1 MMLDMCEDPDPGDST
16 PLSDEDAMA
25 LKMVLG
31 EYGIQILVAIQRG
44 ARTPETIPLFSGVPK
59 ACVSGR
65 MPVILNLGLAT
76 EAEEFALT
84 ERGLTFLEKMGY
96 CV

>member
-1 MMLDMCEDPDPGDST
+1 MTPIMCEDPDIGDTT
-16 PLSDEDAMA
+16 PLTDEDANA

-44 ARTPETIPLFSGVPK
+44 ARTRETIPLISGVPV

-65 MPVILNLGLAT
+65 MPVILNLELVT
-76 EAEEFALT
+76 EGEELGLT
-84 ERGLTFLEKMGY
+84 ERGLTFLEKTGY
-96 CV
+96 CI